1 MSRTI
6 IARMARLPPFA
17 FVLLC
22 VVASACGRD
31 PNVRTADW
39 EENFNRANKATAAG
53 EHDRAIG
60 IAEAFLKKHPD
71 NVDGHLMLGLALL
84 EAGKA
89 ASDAT
94 RPARLE
100 LAVKHYA
107 RALELTNN
115 SIFRV
120 VAIGGLVELHGVR
133 GLNNRDE
140 AIRYAR
146 MFITNTPSDITS
158 YYAAIT
164 LLTEAKKYDE
174 AVAVLA
180 QAKGAIEA
188 TGDTVA
194 RYGVIVHDLVAF
206 STDFPRE
213 TGRTL
218 LAETAA
224 LIEQSLSKYGRTEK
238 LLRTKGMLL
247 RAQAGVEPDSARQR
261 VLGDESQRT
270 FDELDRLKK

>member
-1 MSRTI
+1 MSRP
-6 IARMARLPPFA
+6 APFVC
-17 FVLLC
+17 VLLC
-22 VVASACGRD
+22 VVATACGGD
-31 PNVRTADW
+31 PNIRTADW
-39 EENFNRANKATAAG
+39 EENFNGANKATAAG
-53 EHDRAIG
+53 EHDRAIA
-60 IAEAFLKKHPD
+60 IADAFLKKHPD
-71 NVDGHLMLGLALL
+71 NVDGHLMLGSALL

-100 LAVKHYA
+100 LAAKHYA

-120 VAIGGLVELHGVR
+120 VAIGSLVELYSVR

-174 AVAVLA
+174 VVAVLA
-180 QAKGAIEA
+180 QAKGAIEPQA
-188 TGDTVA
+188 DAWA
-194 RYGVIVHDLVAF
+194 RYGGIVHDLVAL
-206 STDFPRE
+206 SPDFPRE

-224 LIEQSLSKYGRTEK
+224 LIEQSLSKYGRTEN
-238 LLRTKGMLL
+238 LLRTKGMVL
-247 RAQAGVEPDSARQR
+247 RAQAGVEPDRARQR
-261 VLGDESQRT
+261 ALGHESQPT
-270 FDELDRLKK
+270 FDELDRLEKK